1 MPATSPCR
9 EPAGQADTYRNR
21 PHRRSESD
29 PVGFHISFSQLW
41 QVFSALSRGF
51 PHRYRLLRKG
61 RSAPLKGVSY
71 PPPFPRRRKVQAITF
86 PGLFPQALRRNGKDG
101 FGFPQVG
108 RHAENFSGP
117 LDSSRIDIKK
127 YRNSQG
133 GVQVPTGGEPLVRGS
148 PRARFQG
155 KSADPV
161 QVRGRR

>member
-1 MPATSPCR
+1 MQRARRAGRYVP
-9 EPAGQADTYRNR
+9 EPASQAFRI
-21 PHRRSESD
+21 RSGRLSYLFF
-29 PVGFHISFSQLW
+29 PVMAS
-41 QVFSALSRGF
+41 VFCALPRLSAS
-51 PHRYRLLRKG
+51 RYRLLRKG
-61 RSAPLKGVSY
+61 RSAPLKGVSF
-71 PPPFPRRRKVQAITF
+71 PPSFPRRRKVQAIAF
-86 PGLFPQALRRNGKDG
+86 PGLFPQALRRSGIGG